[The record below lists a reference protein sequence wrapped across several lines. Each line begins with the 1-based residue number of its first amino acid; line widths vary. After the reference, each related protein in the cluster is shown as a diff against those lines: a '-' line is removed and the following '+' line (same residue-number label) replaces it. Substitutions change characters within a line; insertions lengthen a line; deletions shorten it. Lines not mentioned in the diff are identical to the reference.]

1 MYFSKSFAVAAAC
14 SLASIAEAHVWMAT
28 PVRATSPAATN
39 GPLEGDGSNYPC
51 QLKSGETLAGES
63 TSMELG
69 SQQPLNF
76 IGQSVHGGG
85 SCQISIT
92 YDANPTKDSVWKTV
106 TSIEGGCPAQNA
118 EGNLGDDTSATAL
131 VPYDYNFTLPDNIPS
146 GKAVLAWT
154 WFNKIGNREMYMN
167 CALVELT
174 GSSSGDKSN
183 YDKLPDMFKANIGN
197 GCTTADKKDVTFPD
211 PGTNVQRLNGATS
224 EFAAPGGSCATASS
238 SQPTGDSGSGSSA
251 SVTGGAASSPT
262 APAAGGIFATVATS
276 TSPTPTPTASASSG
290 SGSSSGSSGS
300 GSPNSGSS
308 SSGSSSSGSSSSESS
323 SSGSSGSGGS
333 ESAGSACTTEGDYQ
347 CVSSTTYQVCAS
359 GVWSAVMPVAAGT
372 SCSGTGANFEIVA
385 ASSKF
390 KMTRAL
396 RRAKRGLPFLG

>member
-14 SLASIAEAHVWMAT
+14 SLASIAEGHILMAS

-39 GPLEGDGSNYPC
+39 GPLEADGSNYPC
-51 QLKSGETLAGES
+51 QLTPGQTLAGES

-92 YDANPTKDSVWKTV
+92 YDENPTKDSVWKTV

-118 EGNLGDDTSATAL
+118 EGNLGDDTSATAP

-174 GSSSGDKSN
+174 GSSGGDKSN
-183 YDKLPDMFKANIGN
+183 YEALPDMFKANIGN
-197 GCTTADKKDVTFPD
+197 GCETVNEKDVTFPD
-211 PGTNVQRLNGATS
+211 AGSNVQKLNGAT
-224 EFAAPGGSCATASS
+224 EAFAAPTGSCATGSS
-238 SQPTGDSGSGSSA
+238 SHPAGGSGSGSGA
-251 SVTGGAASSPT
+251 SVTAGAGSSPT
-262 APAAGGIFATVATS
+262 APAAGGIFATVAT
-276 TSPTPTPTASASSG
+276 PAPATPTPTASGSSG
-290 SGSSSGSSGS
+290 SDSSSGSSGS
-300 GSPNSGSS
+300 GS
-308 SSGSSSSGSSSSESS
+308 S
-323 SSGSSGSGGS
+323 SSGSSGSGSSGSGSSGSGSSGSGSSGSSGS
-333 ESAGSACTTEGDYQ
+333 ESAGSACSSEGEYQ
-347 CVSSTTYQVCAS
+347 CVSSTTYQICAS
-359 GVWSAVMPVAAGT
+359 GTWSTAMPVAPGT

-390 KMTRAL
+390 KMARAL
-396 RRAKRGLPFLG
+396 RRAKRGLPFLV

>member
-1 MYFSKSFAVAAAC
+1 MHFFKSFAVAAAC
-14 SLASIAEAHVWMAT
+14 SLASIAEAHILMAS
-28 PVRATSPAATN
+28 PVRATTPAATN
-39 GPLEGDGSNYPC
+39 GPLLADGSNYPC
-51 QLKSGETLAGES
+51 QLTSGQTLAGES

-85 SCQISIT
+85 SCQVSIT
-92 YDANPTKDSVWKTV
+92 YDENPTKDSVWKTV

-118 EGNLGDDTSATAL
+118 EGNLGDDTSATAP

-154 WFNKIGNREMYMN
+154 WFNKVGNREMYMN

-174 GSSSGDKSN
+174 GSSGDKSN
-183 YDKLPDMFKANIGN
+183 YEALPDMFKANIDN
-197 GCTTADKKDVTFPD
+197 GCSTVNDMDVTFPD
-211 PGTNVQRLNGATS
+211 PGANVQKLNGATS
-224 EFAAPGGSCATASS
+224 AFAAPAGSCATGSS
-238 SQPTGDSGSGSSA
+238 SQPTGGSDSGSGSGA
-251 SVTGGAASSPT
+251 SVTGGVGSSPT
-262 APAAGGIFATVATS
+262 APAASGGAVAPTAGGIFATVAT
-276 TSPTPTPTASASSG
+276 TVPAAPAPTGSSSSG

-300 GSPNSGSS
+300 GS
-308 SSGSSSSGSSSSESS
+308 S
-323 SSGSSGSGGS
+323 SSGSSGSSGS

-347 CVSSTTYQVCAS
+347 CVSSTSYQICAS
-359 GVWSAVMPVAAGT
+359 GTWSAVMSVAAGT

-385 ASSKF
+385 ASGKF

>member
-14 SLASIAEAHVWMAT
+14 SLASIAEAHILMAS

-39 GPLEGDGSNYPC
+39 GPLEADGSNYPC
-51 QLKSGETLAGES
+51 QLTSGQTLAGES

-85 SCQISIT
+85 SCQVSIT
-92 YDANPTKDSVWKTV
+92 YDENPTKDSVWKTV

-118 EGNLGDDTSATAL
+118 EGNLGDDTSATAP

-154 WFNKIGNREMYMN
+154 WFNKVGNREMYMN

-174 GSSSGDKSN
+174 GSSGEKSN
-183 YDKLPDMFKANIGN
+183 YEALPDMFKANIDN
-197 GCTTADKKDVTFPD
+197 GCSTVNDMDVTFPD
-211 PGTNVQRLNGATS
+211 PGANVQKLNGATS
-224 EFAAPGGSCATASS
+224 AFAAPAGSCATGSS
-238 SQPTGDSGSGSSA
+238 SQPTGGSGSGSGA
-251 SVTGGAASSPT
+251 SVTGGAGSSPT
-262 APAAGGIFATVATS
+262 APAASGGAAAPAAGGIFATVATS
-276 TSPTPTPTASASSG
+276 APAAATPTGASSSG

-300 GSPNSGSS
+300 GSS
-308 SSGSSSSGSSSSESS
+308 SSGSSSST
-323 SSGSSGSGGS
+323 GS

-347 CVSSTTYQVCAS
+347 CVSSTTYQICAS
-359 GVWSAVMPVAAGT
+359 GTWSAVMSVAAGT

-396 RRAKRGLPFLG
+396 RRAKRGLPLLG